1 MDLMSDE
8 SNQQLSKIEQLPP
21 PVEIKTKEYAVMTD
35 EESKANLGRLGLTV
49 IGDSKLRDFEQLG
62 IHFKG
67 VGVMKVQGGLAISA
81 QLILHKAMTVLAEK
95 LMAKKVSVKNAIA
108 LSKALGYSLSKLTES
123 QKLTFETEGAG
134 SGTRPSSDTPRVP
147 SFPPGRTSKST
158 SAKGRRRKSSS
169 KNLLQSKRP
178 PRRVR
183 A

>member
-1 MDLMSDE
+1 MSDE

-134 SGTRPSSDTPRVP
+134 SGTRPASDTPRVP
-147 SFPPGRTSKST
+147 SFPPGANIQINIGEGKKAEVVEQKPVAIET
-158 SAKGRRRKSSS
+158 
-169 KNLLQSKRP
+169 P
-178 PRRVR
+178 P